1 MSASVFASQC
11 FEEFQNQ
18 EPETVQSQPYHSHT
32 TEQSAQESL
41 EESIQTQPY
50 YKQSNNSQSL
60 EESIQTQPYYKQS
73 NNSQSYEEYQ
83 KQDRETQAKFRAWIW
98 EPDLSSHS
106 IPSSQN
112 QKPET
117 PQKLKK
123 IQAQDQRIHKK
134 PKTTLSQTT
143 KKPEV
148 SWWLQPVP
156 ATPWLQKLRDRPL
169 R

>member
-1 MSASVFASQC
+1 MSASGFASQC
-11 FEEFQNQ
+11 FEEFQ
-18 EPETVQSQPYHSHT
+18 TVQSQPYHSHT

-50 YKQSNNSQSL
+50 YKQSNNSQS
-60 EESIQTQPYYKQS
+60 
-73 NNSQSYEEYQ
+73 YEEFQ
-83 KQDRETQAKFRAWIW
+83 KQERETQAKRAWIW
-98 EPDLSSHS
+98 EPALSSHS